1 MSSWTADIEW
11 HAVSTRRRR
20 HLEEWAAALEPSG
33 RVTCDDAT
41 GTVTATLVV
50 EAGSLQEA
58 LPVAVHV
65 VEAVVGHRVRVRRIA
80 ATDSYPQVLEKDRLG
95 ASDASGPADEPQKT
109 VGQSSL
115 MLTTVQPSDRP
126 ARGPASAPAA

>member
-11 HAVSTRRRR
+11 HAGPTRRRH

-41 GTVTATLVV
+41 GTVTATLEV
-50 EAGSLQEA
+50 EAPSLQEA

-65 VEAVVGHRVRVRRIA
+65 VEALLGHRARARRIA
-80 ATDSYPQVLEKDRLG
+80 ATGSYPQVLANDRRG
-95 ASDASGPADEPQKT
+95 ASEASGPADEPQKT
-109 VGQSSL
+109 VAQSSL
-115 MLTTVQPSDRP
+115 MLTTVHPC
-126 ARGPASAPAA
+126 